1 MRVFEPSLSLDQD
14 QVRLVCGVV
23 ISGEERS
30 WQIGAPSEFVRFV
43 APSVVPF
50 LPLATVLCSF
60 LGEDLQIDQ
69 AISPA
74 QLDGLRSAAELFA
87 EWWGWS
93 VPNIQVAVETAE
105 VPTGEHGQSGLLFTR
120 GVDSTASLVA
130 ALDGSAP
137 AVTQLIGVDGLE
149 PNHSPRLGA
158 QIWAD
163 TQAVADSVGLP
174 LIRLRTNLRDE
185 ADRFL
190 PWGETHGAV
199 LLGTALVLGPMLDRL
214 CISQSVDLAHDG
226 PHGSSARLDP
236 MWSTATTQVVAVHPD
251 MGRVQKAAVVATRP
265 DLAVALKVCWQGNT
279 RRNCGRCLKCLHTM
293 TCFELVGAADLV
305 ESAFDEPFNPEAIRQ
320 LGGPSPAVALAQV
333 VDAIGEDHVV
343 LRQAWEDYLS
353 RIANG
358 DRRGLAGL
366 DPAARFATAGGS
378 LSPQELVGWGSNAR
392 SIPLPLEQR
401 HALCALSVDV
411 QRQIDW
417 CLTDR
422 KGSGSV
428 ELAAELTD
436 HWLPGAVLIVD
447 PESSGVS
454 PGAVSRLLRASKL
467 RCWFSED
474 AFLDGI
480 RLTEAIEHGCAPI
493 QFIHEEQLK
502 LVRSELPVWAWP
514 LLRGTQQ
521 IEQGIPTDEELQ
533 QIFQAAVQLAVLGP
547 PVTSEYLAKTAA
559 S

>member
-1 MRVFEPSLSLDQD
+1 MRVLEPSLSLDQD
-14 QVRLVCGVV
+14 QVRLSCGVV
-23 ISGEERS
+23 TSGEERS
-30 WQIGAPSEFVRFV
+30 WQIGAPSDLVRFV

-50 LPLATVLCSF
+50 LPLATMLCSF

-69 AISPA
+69 AISVA

-93 VPNIQVAVETAE
+93 VPNIQVAVDPAP

-120 GVDSTASLVA
+120 GIDSTASLVA

-137 AVTQLIGVDGLE
+137 AVTQLIGIDGLE
-149 PNHSPRLGA
+149 PNHSPLIAA

-174 LIRLRTNLRDE
+174 LIRLRTNLREE

-214 CISQSVDLAHDG
+214 SISQTVDAAHDG

-236 MWSTATTQVVAVHPD
+236 MWSTATTQVVAAHPE

-265 DLAVALKVCWQGNT
+265 DLAAALKVCWQGDT

-293 TCFELVGAADLV
+293 TCFELLGAGELV
-305 ESAFDEPFNPEAIRQ
+305 ESAFDEPFNPEAIRY
-320 LGGPSPAVALAQV
+320 LGGPSPAVALGQV

-358 DRRGLAGL
+358 ERRGLAGL
-366 DPAARFATAGGS
+366 DPAARFATAGVP

-401 HALCALSVDV
+401 HALCALTVDV
-411 QRQIDW
+411 QRPIDW
-417 CLTDR
+417 CLADR

-447 PESSGVS
+447 AEISGVP

-467 RCWFSED
+467 RCWFSEE

-480 RLTEAIEHGCAPI
+480 SLTEAIEHGCAPI
-493 QFIHEEQLK
+493 QFMHEEQLQ
-502 LVRSELPVWAWP
+502 LVRSELPAWAWP
-514 LLRGTQQ
+514 LLRGMQQ
-521 IEQGIPTDEELQ
+521 VEQGLPTDEELQ
-533 QIFQAAVQLAVLGP
+533 QIFRAAVQLAVLGP
-547 PVTSEYLAKTAA
+547 PVTSDYLAKTAA